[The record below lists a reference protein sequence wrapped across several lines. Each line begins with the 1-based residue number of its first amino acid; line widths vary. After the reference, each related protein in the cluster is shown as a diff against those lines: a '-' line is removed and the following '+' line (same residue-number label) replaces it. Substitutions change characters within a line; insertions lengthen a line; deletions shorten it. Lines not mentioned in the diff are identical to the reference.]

1 MTTEALARHFE
12 HPRREGRAYRAR
24 CPVHRGKSLTLA
36 IYADDDRSR
45 VHCFA
50 GCEADDVLAAV
61 GLTWKDTLFA
71 QRDPKEWREAQ
82 RQREI
87 AEKRASELRIGGWCI
102 RFIENGY
109 TREDRDRDMTVVA
122 ACAMVLTNKTIPHW
136 ERIFRMH
143 MERIAAAEYCMRR
156 RMLPAVTKERAW

>member
-1 MTTEALARHFE
+1 MTTESLARMFDR
-12 HPRREGRAYRAR
+12 PRREGKAYRAR
-24 CPVHRGKSLTLA
+24 CPVHGGKSLTLA

-50 GCEADDVLAAV
+50 GCSSDDVLAAV

-82 RQREI
+82 RKRE
-87 AEKRASELRIGGWCI
+87 AEELRAANLRIGAWI
-102 RFIENGY
+102 LRFVENGY

-122 ACAMVLTNKTIPHW
+122 ACAIVLSNKLIPHW

-156 RMLPAVTKERAW
+156 RMLPAVAKERWA

>member
-1 MTTEALARHFE
+1 MTTEQLARMFDRS
-12 HPRREGRAYRAR
+12 RREGKAWRCR
-24 CPVHRGKSLTLA
+24 CPVHKGKSLTLA
-36 IYADDDRSR
+36 IYTDDDRSR

-87 AEKRASELRIGGWCI
+87 VEKRASELRIGAWVI

-109 TREDRDRDMTVVA
+109 TRENRDDDMKAVA
-122 ACAMVLTNKTIPHW
+122 ACAIVLSNKSDRGW
-136 ERIFRMH
+136 ERILRVTL
-143 MERIAAAEYCMRR
+143 ERIAAAEHCMSR
-156 RMLPAVTKERAW
+156 RMLPPTAKARWV